1 MWAFLGRRVR
11 TLVIAVV
18 LIPVVGWVA
27 RSIAGRQEAK
37 HGGPT
42 TLSRGL
48 RSADGVTTMR
58 SALHV
63 AQPRSVT
70 VSASRHFAG
79 PGRPRTRPV

>member
-27 RSIAGRQEAK
+27 RTLADRQESK

-48 RSADGVTTMR
+48 RSADGLVKKAR
-58 SALHV
+58 RLV
-63 AQPRSVT
+63 
-70 VSASRHFAG
+70 
-79 PGRPRTRPV
+79 